1 VSKPNAKQVFQ
12 VSLQGLMYYLPFYME
27 AIIFNKDRYLSED
40 LDEEEDFEVEFN
52 SYVVQV
58 LSLMS
63 TLMSLYPKLIFKDL
77 KSLTVPLLLT
87 MFLYSLKSPYELEKT
102 FT

>member
-1 VSKPNAKQVFQ
+1 
-12 VSLQGLMYYLPFYME
+12 MYYLPFYME